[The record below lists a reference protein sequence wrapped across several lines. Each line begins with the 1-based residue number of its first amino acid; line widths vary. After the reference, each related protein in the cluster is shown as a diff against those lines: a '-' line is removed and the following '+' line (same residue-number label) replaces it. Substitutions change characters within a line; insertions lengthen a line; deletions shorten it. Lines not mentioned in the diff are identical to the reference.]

1 MAAAA
6 QKIHTAYRDQI
17 VMKKIAAVIAS
28 LLLTPT
34 AASAERVWTVV
45 YKDLEPEKRFYRY
58 TNFDVSSIVRNGDRV
73 FAPTLNTSSKDR
85 RGGAVHTTVADC
97 KENTIIAGTSVGHKY
112 QRVKDGEWWLEHYLD
127 ESPRFSWYK
136 DGIYRDNPKMVEDM
150 KQLALNS
157 DKRYEAMFNFLCA
170 WK

>member
-1 MAAAA
+1 
-6 QKIHTAYRDQI
+6 
-17 VMKKIAAVIAS
+17 MKKIAAVIAS
-28 LLLTPT
+28 LLLTHT

-73 FAPTLNTSSKDR
+73 FAPTLNTSSMDR
-85 RGGAVHTTVADC
+85 RGGAIHTTVADC
-97 KENTIIAGTSVGHKY
+97 KEKTIIAGTSVGHKY
-112 QRVKDGEWWLEHYLD
+112 QRVKNGEWWLEHYLG
-127 ESPRFSWYK
+127 EGPRFSWYK

-170 WK
+170 WE